1 MTYIDFVKG
10 GIDMS
15 CGYPAGSS
23 TAVVLVLY
31 VLLVIVLATFGFG
44 W

>member
-1 MTYIDFVKG
+1 
-10 GIDMS
+10 MS
-15 CGYPAGSS
+15 CGCETGGVGYSS

>member
-1 MTYIDFVKG
+1 
-10 GIDMS
+10 MS
-15 CGYPAGSS
+15 CGYPAGGSS